1 LETFW
6 RTWNTESFIGP
17 RRAGASLLSPEDALA
32 AWPIDVDREP
42 KILLP
47 IMHDDCTTWAMELA
61 TDDHPGSRVLCIDYR
76 DHVRAL
82 AIGVSHLVDLMSDA
96 MAAGIAA
103 GFDAGSRQ
111 FPWLPGPETR
121 AQLASTVNQAGTSF
135 TDKLHW
141 PAHWLQAQG
150 ITTADLELKGRSHSI
165 WDFDLAREQQPEIRG
180 TLRGT
185 FRVQVGGGSLNGDLG
200 QLRDDSGTIQ
210 VLVPFGALILG
221 ELNGPVEM
229 DVVARPQLGDD
240 AESVAQPSACDV
252 TEAAHADPGIDRMMH
267 DIFNAVA
274 DLDISVVATAVRPVG

>member
-1 LETFW
+1 
-6 RTWNTESFIGP
+6 
-17 RRAGASLLSPEDALA
+17 
-32 AWPIDVDREP
+32 
-42 KILLP
+42 
-47 IMHDDCTTWAMELA
+47 
-61 TDDHPGSRVLCIDYR
+61 
-76 DHVRAL
+76 
-82 AIGVSHLVDLMSDA
+82 MSDA